1 MRKWRTH
8 ECTEARHITL
18 GLHYTISSLFHDR
31 PSSAL
36 LQLRQLGVGH
46 GMHIAQPF
54 VPRCVLRTFHE
65 VIEPAATIG
74 RIYVRRVFCATNAAL
89 CPHIMWCFAQLRNS
103 TTMQCTKAAIILL
116 SWPQA
121 VPRLHEANYPL
132 SSGRCR
138 VNPVRG

>member
-1 MRKWRTH
+1 MRKWWTH
-8 ECTEARHITL
+8 ECTEARHITP
-18 GLHYTISSLFHDR
+18 GLHCTISSLFHDTS
-31 PSSAL
+31 SSAL
-36 LQLRQLGVGH
+36 LQSSQLGIGH
-46 GMHIAQPF
+46 AMHIAHAF
-54 VPRCVLRTFHE
+54 CVLLLRTFHE

-74 RIYVRRVFCATNAAL
+74 RIYDRRVFCATNAAL
-89 CPHIMWCFAQLRNS
+89 CPQIMWSFAQLRNS

>member
-18 GLHYTISSLFHDR
+18 GLHCTISSLFHDTS
-31 PSSAL
+31 SSAL
-36 LQLRQLGVGH
+36 LQSCQLGVGH
-46 GMHIAQPF
+46 GMHIVQPF
-54 VPRCVLRTFHE
+54 CVLRTFHKVNE
-65 VIEPAATIG
+65 RAATIG

-132 SSGRCR
+132 SSSRCR
-138 VNPVRG
+138 VNPVGG